1 MPVTVRPAAATDLP
15 GVVACVEAAFEPYV
29 ARIGKRPTPMLADY
43 AALIA
48 ADRVRV
54 LTDAGVVAGVLV
66 LEADACRLF
75 VEVMAVRPERQR
87 CAFGRRL
94 MGFAETIARGKGLD
108 KVELYTHE
116 RMLEALSFY
125 RGLGYV
131 ETGRRVE
138 DGYARVYLR
147 KTVGA

>member
-1 MPVTVRPAAATDLP
+1 MAVTMRPATATDLP
-15 GVVACVEAAFEPYV
+15 GVVACVEAAFGKYV
-29 ARIGKRPTPMLADY
+29 ARIDKPPSPMLADY

-54 LTDAGVVAGVLV
+54 LTDAGGVAGVLV
-66 LEADACRLF
+66 LEADTRRLF

-87 CAFGRRL
+87 RGFGQRL
-94 MGFAETIARGKGLD
+94 MECAEAIARGKGLD
-108 KVELYTHE
+108 KIELYTHE
-116 RMLEALSFY
+116 RMIEALSFY

-138 DGYARVYLR
+138 DGYARGYLR
-147 KTVGA
+147 KTIGA